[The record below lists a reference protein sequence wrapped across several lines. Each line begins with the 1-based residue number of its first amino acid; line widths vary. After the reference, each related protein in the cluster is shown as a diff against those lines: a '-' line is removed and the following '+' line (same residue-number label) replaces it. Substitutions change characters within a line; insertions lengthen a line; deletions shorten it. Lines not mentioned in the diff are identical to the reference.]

1 MYLYYRIINNDYETM
16 LIHVESYSITLESC
30 KVLQLLYY
38 TFDPYQNDV
47 YNRDKSCICNITK
60 ETAII
65 SILDH

>member
-1 MYLYYRIINNDYETM
+1 MV
-16 LIHVESYSITLESC
+16 IHVESYSITLVSC

-38 TFDPYQNDV
+38 TFDPYLNDV

-60 ETAII
+60 ETTII